1 MKIKRFD
8 CVEMKHKGAA
18 RVYQA
23 IAGFSKEQ
31 QISFWKRGSEALR
44 QALQKAQE
52 KKTPTHCK

>member
-1 MKIKRFD
+1 MRNKRFD

-23 IAGFSKEQ
+23 IAGLSQEQ
-31 QISFWKRGSEALR
+31 QLEFWRRGSEVLR

-52 KKTPTHCK
+52 EKTPARCK